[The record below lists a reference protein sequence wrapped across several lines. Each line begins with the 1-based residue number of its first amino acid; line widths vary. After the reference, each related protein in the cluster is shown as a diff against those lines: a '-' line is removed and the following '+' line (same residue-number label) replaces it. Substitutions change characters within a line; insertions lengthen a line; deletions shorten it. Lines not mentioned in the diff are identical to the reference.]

1 MFDQEYENPMV
12 LGDYGDEDEQPQE
25 VYCKHCGRLWT
36 GYDCGEATEWDC
48 TDDAYVSS
56 FVFPLSADGRCRACA
71 WEERTIEQER
81 AYITATNCFVEV
93 LEYLLCNRSVHRITH
108 YDNAEILWDVLFN
121 SEDDIVRSWVN
132 DLIHDYIHDEMRSD
146 FVDWL
151 TEGGFDRVCGCCK
164 DDE

>member
-1 MFDQEYENPMV
+1 MFDQEYENPMEI
-12 LGDYGDEDEQPQE
+12 GDYDDEDEHTQE

-71 WEERTIEQER
+71 WEERTVEQER

-93 LEYLLCNRSVHRITH
+93 LEYLLCNRSVNKITH

-132 DLIHDYIHDEMRSD
+132 DLIHDYIHDETRSD

-151 TEGGFDRVCGCCK
+151 TEGGFDRVCGCYK